1 MKKLITW
8 LDKNFEP
15 VMMVILFA
23 CMSLL
28 ICLQV
33 ILRFCFSTGISWAE
47 ECSRFLFVWLMYFSI
62 AEATKK
68 NRSIKIAYF
77 IKKLNEKLQKKMYI
91 FSDFLIFV
99 FSAISLFASYKV
111 CATTARFND
120 RAITMAISLNFLYV
134 AGFIGFM
141 LMTIRI
147 LQNIYWKIKHI
158 DDDMEVFENV
168 NRVYSDEKAYI
179 NSKTLQLEGD
189 ESK

>member
-1 MKKLITW
+1 MKKVITW
-8 LDKNFEP
+8 LEKNFEP
-15 VMMVILFA
+15 MMMVILFA

-68 NRSIKIAYF
+68 NRSIKIVYF
-77 IKKLNEKLQKKMYI
+77 IKKLNKNLQKKMYI
-91 FSDFLIFV
+91 FSDFLILV
-99 FSAISLFASYKV
+99 FSGISLYASCKV
-111 CATTARFND
+111 CLTTARFND
-120 RAITMAISLNFLYV
+120 RAITMAVSLNFLYL
-134 AGFIGFM
+134 AGLIGFM

-158 DDDMEVFENV
+158 DDDIEVFENV
-168 NRVYSDEKAYI
+168 NRVYSYENTYM
-179 NSKTLQLEGD
+179 NSKTLQLEED
-189 ESK
+189 ENK